1 MAATSNLT
9 YKNELITS
17 SIGKN
22 TNIHPQNLKTAD
34 TTLTIPKNKSGKK
47 KTHFFSR
54 FFFPKNKSR
63 KNKSGKNKSEKKKPT
78 KEVKFRET
86 ANVAKIKQS
95 LNSDTDQHQE
105 CILLKVRKIHGAEL
119 NESELIKLE
128 NCEKDYPTLAT
139 NITTINREQE
149 AENINKKYPYDVQEY
164 HKVAKHYTKNLMGQ
178 DEYSNKQYS
187 ELTYNERMKVQD
199 DYNTTSKHTR
209 SIKST
214 YEDTFTLNNMIDVYN
229 YYQKQKQKSYKKKK
243 KKGQILM
250 NYHQMN

>member
-34 TTLTIPKNKSGKK
+34 TTLTIP
-47 KTHFFSR
+47 
-54 FFFPKNKSR
+54 

-149 AENINKKYPYDVQEY
+149 AENINKKYPYARPTFYYVNGTPSP
-164 HKVAKHYTKNLMGQ
+164 HAAKFV
-178 DEYSNKQYS
+178 E
-187 ELTYNERMKVQD
+187 
-199 DYNTTSKHTR
+199 
-209 SIKST
+209 
-214 YEDTFTLNNMIDVYN
+214 FTL
-229 YYQKQKQKSYKKKK
+229 SP
-243 KKGQILM
+243 KGKEIM
-250 NYHQMN
+250 EKIGFVAPE